1 MYKKQ
6 GLPEKND
13 LVICTVKEATPSSVF
28 AILDEYDKLEGMIH
42 ISEITRRWVRG
53 MKTYL
58 KAGQKLVCQVM
69 NVDRVKNFVD
79 LSSRRVGAGQQ
90 RNKMAEW
97 SNEKKANEI
106 LEVFAKQSGMTVK
119 QVYDLVGNKILQKY
133 KMIYPFL
140 KEVAAQGEGK
150 LAELAMDKKL
160 AGTFTEFVQKRI
172 VPPKAEI
179 MANLSLTINAP
190 NGVEIIKKI
199 IADAKADAKK
209 SGTEIDI
216 KYLGAPNYKLAVASK
231 DFKKAEETFKT
242 VSEHITKA
250 AEKAD
255 GLAVIKRA

>member
-6 GLPEKND
+6 GLPDKND

-28 AILDEYDKLEGMIH
+28 ATLDEYDRVEGMIH

-69 NVDRVKNFVD
+69 DVDRQKNFVN

-97 SNEKKANEI
+97 SNEKKANDI
-106 LEVFAKQSGMTVK
+106 LEVFAKQSGTTAK
-119 QVYDLVGNKILQKY
+119 QMYDLLGNKILQKY
-133 KMIYPFL
+133 RMLYPFL
-140 KEVAAQGEGK
+140 KEVAAQGESR
-150 LAELAMDKKL
+150 LAELSVDKKT
-160 AGTFTEFVQKRI
+160 AAAFTEFVQKRI

-179 MANLSLTINAP
+179 TANLSLTINAP
-190 NGVEIIKKI
+190 NGLELIKKI
-199 IADAKADAKK
+199 VADAKADAKK
-209 SGTEIDI
+209 GGAEIDI
-216 KYLGAPNYKLAVASK
+216 KYLGAPNYKLSITSK

-242 VSEHITKA
+242 VSEHVTKA